1 MLAVHL
7 AHAASWNPGLW
18 NPGPWALLAKRQH
31 LESVL
36 RLPCS
41 SFSLNMSAQLVSL
54 GIIHADLKP
63 ENALLQMCA
72 MGGPLLTVADYGLSI
87 VMPQGQQSVPHT

>member
-1 MLAVHL
+1 M
-7 AHAASWNPGLW
+7 
-18 NPGPWALLAKRQH
+18 
-31 LESVL
+31 L
-36 RLPCS
+36 RLGTLDSGTLGPGSCLPS
-41 SFSLNMSAQLVSL
+41 ASTLNLSYVYLVLLSPSMLCVQLVSL

>member
-1 MLAVHL
+1 MLCV
-7 AHAASWNPGLW
+7 
-18 NPGPWALLAKRQH
+18 
-31 LESVL
+31 
-36 RLPCS
+36 
-41 SFSLNMSAQLVSL
+41 QLVSL